1 MAAYFEPQSY
11 TDDTPLIGSGGTVN
25 EFGRCPS
32 EDAAMS
38 AVLAAKPAV
47 TARSSSFAAA
57 GPSADHSGIIFA
69 ERGKRGGG
77 R

>member
-25 EFGRCPS
+25 EYGRCPS
-32 EDAAMS
+32 EDAAMA

-57 GPSADHSGIIFA
+57 GPAA
-69 ERGKRGGG
+69 ESTGMKGA
-77 R
+77 